1 VTSSFSPAVRRL
13 IAATLVNTLGNG
25 VYAAVAALY
34 LTRAVGLSV
43 AHVGVGLTVAALVGL
58 VASTPLGVVADRLG
72 PNRAYVGFLLLQ
84 AGSLALLASSRSSLA
99 SSDGGIVIQAGSG
112 RLSGVP
118 FRVVGGLIPP
128 PCGEVDRRSRS
139 GGD

>member
-1 VTSSFSPAVRRL
+1 MTSSFSPAVRRL

-58 VASTPLGVVADRLG
+58 VASTPLG
-72 PNRAYVGFLLLQ
+72 
-84 AGSLALLASSRSSLA
+84 SSRA
-99 SSDGGIVIQAGSG
+99 
-112 RLSGVP
+112 P
-118 FRVVGGLIPP
+118 FPP
-128 PCGEVDRRSRS
+128 PQRPSRAVLHGCS
-139 GGD
+139 RTGRGDVEPSNTLLPWG